1 MYMCYPATVAAANLL
16 KTPIS
21 CQSSSTSMRT
31 ADDCPLPPQKI
42 NRYTDLEL
50 ESLHDIEQQGE
61 DRQDLP
67 HFPSLTDG
75 RPSSDDERPHR
86 PRLLQLQQRK
96 RSFTEYQLSLETKNT
111 AYNKATIDRSESLTT
126 LSFKS
131 LSLSTTPKYLPPKK
145 KSLPYNNDDM
155 MMMTEPPTMKR
166 RRRSGLLDEYSHTA
180 LSVEI
185 DDLRLSHPRA
195 A

>member
-1 MYMCYPATVAAANLL
+1 MCYPANVATNLPQ
-16 KTPIS
+16 TPIS
-21 CQSSSTSMRT
+21 CQSSSTSTRT

-42 NRYTDLEL
+42 NRYTDIER
-50 ESLHDIEQQGE
+50 LHDAKQHDE

-67 HFPSLTDG
+67 LFPQLRIDRLPSPDG
-75 RPSSDDERPHR
+75 SDTR

-96 RSFTEYQLSLETKNT
+96 RSFTEYQLSLETNKPL
-111 AYNKATIDRSESLTT
+111 YNKSTIDLSSESLTT

-131 LSLSTTPKYLPPKK
+131 LSLSSTPNYLSPKK
-145 KSLPYNNDDM
+145 KSHCNDE

-166 RRRSGLLDEYSHTA
+166 RRRSGLLDEYSHAT

>member
-1 MYMCYPATVAAANLL
+1 MCYPATVAAATPQ
-16 KTPIS
+16 TPIS
-21 CQSSSTSMRT
+21 CQSSRTT

-42 NRYTDLEL
+42 IRYTGLDG
-50 ESLHDIEQQGE
+50 HDIEQQVE

-67 HFPSLTDG
+67 RFPQLNRIAMADDDDT
-75 RPSSDDERPHR
+75 SDSERPPRR
-86 PRLLQLQQRK
+86 PLQLQQRK
-96 RSFTEYQLSLETKNT
+96 RSFIEYQLSLETNKT
-111 AYNKATIDRSESLTT
+111 LYNKATIDPSSESLTT

-131 LSLSTTPKYLPPKK
+131 LSLSTTPKYLSLAPKK
-145 KSLPYNNDDM
+145 KSLPLPYTNDETM
-155 MMMTEPPTMKR
+155 MSEQPTMKR
-166 RRRSGLLDEYSHTA
+166 PRRSGLLDEYSHTS

>member
-1 MYMCYPATVAAANLL
+1 MCYPANVAANLL
-16 KTPIS
+16 NTPIS
-21 CQSSSTSMRT
+21 CQSLSSSTRT

-50 ESLHDIEQQGE
+50 ERLHDIEQQDE

-67 HFPSLTDG
+67 NFPQL
-75 RPSSDDERPHR
+75 RLEPSPDDSERLSHH

-96 RSFTEYQLSLETKNT
+96 RSFTEYQLLLALETDT
-111 AYNKATIDRSESLTT
+111 PYNKATIDLSSESLTT

-131 LSLSTTPKYLPPKK
+131 LSLSTTPKYLSPKK
-145 KSLPYNNDDM
+145 TDE
-155 MMMTEPPTMKR
+155 MMTTEQPTMKR
-166 RRRSGLLDEYSHTA
+166 RRRSGLLDEYSHAT

>member
-1 MYMCYPATVAAANLL
+1 MCYPATVAAANLL
-16 KTPIS
+16 NTPTPIS
-21 CQSSSTSMRT
+21 CQSSTGT
-31 ADDCPLPPQKI
+31 VDVCPLPPQKI
-42 NRYTDLEL
+42 NRYTDLE
-50 ESLHDIEQQGE
+50 LHDIEQQGE

-75 RPSSDDERPHR
+75 RPSSDNSERLSHR

-96 RSFTEYQLSLETKNT
+96 RSFTEYQLSLETN
-111 AYNKATIDRSESLTT
+111 NKTYIKSTIDLSSESMTT

-131 LSLSTTPKYLPPKK
+131 LSLSTTPKYLSPKKK
-145 KSLPYNNDDM
+145 KSLYNNDDDDI
-155 MMMTEPPTMKR
+155 MMTTEQPTMKR
-166 RRRSGLLDEYSHTA
+166 IRRSGLLDEYSHTA

-185 DDLRLSHPRA
+185 DGLRLSHPRA

>member
-1 MYMCYPATVAAANLL
+1 MCYPATVAANLPQ
-16 KTPIS
+16 TPIS
-21 CQSSSTSMRT
+21 CQSSSTSTRT

-42 NRYTDLEL
+42 NRYTDLER
-50 ESLHDIEQQGE
+50 LHDAKQHDE

-67 HFPSLTDG
+67 LFPQLRIDRLPSPDG
-75 RPSSDDERPHR
+75 SDTR

-96 RSFTEYQLSLETKNT
+96 RSFTEYQLSLETNKPL
-111 AYNKATIDRSESLTT
+111 YNKSTIDLSSESLTT

-131 LSLSTTPKYLPPKK
+131 LSLSTTPKSYLSPKK
-145 KSLPYNNDDM
+145 KMSLLPFNNDEIM
-155 MMMTEPPTMKR
+155 SEQQTMKR

>member
-1 MYMCYPATVAAANLL
+1 MCYPATAAAANLL
-16 KTPIS
+16 NTPIS
-21 CQSSSTSMRT
+21 CQSSSSTRMRT
-31 ADDCPLPPQKI
+31 ADDCPLPPQI

-50 ESLHDIEQQGE
+50 HDIEQHGE

-67 HFPSLTDG
+67 HFPQLLE
-75 RPSSDDERPHR
+75 RPSSPDDDDTRFPR
-86 PRLLQLQQRK
+86 RLLQLQQRK
-96 RSFTEYQLSLETKNT
+96 RSFTEYQLSLETN
-111 AYNKATIDRSESLTT
+111 NKTHIKSTIDISSESLTT

-145 KSLPYNNDDM
+145 TDE
-155 MMMTEPPTMKR
+155 MMTTEQPTMKR
-166 RRRSGLLDEYSHTA
+166 RRRSGLLDEYSHAT

>member
-1 MYMCYPATVAAANLL
+1 MCYPATVAANLL
-16 KTPIS
+16 NTPIS
-21 CQSSSTSMRT
+21 CQSSSTSTRT

-50 ESLHDIEQQGE
+50 ERLHDIEQQGE
-61 DRQDLP
+61 DRQELP

-75 RPSSDDERPHR
+75 RPSSDDNER

-96 RSFTEYQLSLETKNT
+96 RSFTEYQLSLETNKT
-111 AYNKATIDRSESLTT
+111 LYNKSTIDLSSESLTT

-131 LSLSTTPKYLPPKK
+131 LSLSSTPNYLSPKK
-145 KSLPYNNDDM
+145 KSHCNDE

-166 RRRSGLLDEYSHTA
+166 RRRSGLLDEYSHVT

>member
-1 MYMCYPATVAAANLL
+1 MCYPANVAANLPQIQ
-16 KTPIS
+16 TPIS
-21 CQSSSTSMRT
+21 CQSSSSTRT

-50 ESLHDIEQQGE
+50 ERLHDIEQQDE

-67 HFPSLTDG
+67 NFPQL
-75 RPSSDDERPHR
+75 RLEPSPDDSERLSHR

-96 RSFTEYQLSLETKNT
+96 RSFTEYQLSLETKNKT
-111 AYNKATIDRSESLTT
+111 YIKSTIDISSESLTT

-131 LSLSTTPKYLPPKK
+131 LSLSSTPKYLSPKK
-145 KSLPYNNDDM
+145 KSLYNNDET
-155 MMMTEPPTMKR
+155 TEQPTMKR

>member
-1 MYMCYPATVAAANLL
+1 MCYPATAAAANLL
-16 KTPIS
+16 NTPIS
-21 CQSSSTSMRT
+21 CQSSSSTRMRT
-31 ADDCPLPPQKI
+31 ADDCPLPPQI

-50 ESLHDIEQQGE
+50 HDIEQHGE

-67 HFPSLTDG
+67 HFPQLLE
-75 RPSSDDERPHR
+75 RPSSPDDDDTRFPR
-86 PRLLQLQQRK
+86 RLLQLQQRK
-96 RSFTEYQLSLETKNT
+96 RSFTEYQQSLETNKT
-111 AYNKATIDRSESLTT
+111 LYNENTIDLSSESMTT

-131 LSLSTTPKYLPPKK
+131 LSLSTTPKYLSPKK
-145 KSLPYNNDDM
+145 KSLPFNDE
-155 MMMTEPPTMKR
+155 MMTTEQPTMKR
-166 RRRSGLLDEYSHTA
+166 RRRSGLLDEYSHAT

>member
-1 MYMCYPATVAAANLL
+1 MCYPATVAASNLL
-16 KTPIS
+16 NTPIS
-21 CQSSSTSMRT
+21 CQSSSSTRT
-31 ADDCPLPPQKI
+31 ADDCPLPPQI
-42 NRYTDLEL
+42 NRYTEL
-50 ESLHDIEQQGE
+50 ERPHDIEQQQGE

-67 HFPSLTDG
+67 HFPSLTKG
-75 RPSSDDERPHR
+75 PSSPDDDDSRFPR
-86 PRLLQLQQRK
+86 RLLQLQQRK
-96 RSFTEYQLSLETKNT
+96 RPFTEYQLSLETNST
-111 AYNKATIDRSESLTT
+111 AYNKATIDLPSESLTT

-131 LSLSTTPKYLPPKK
+131 LSLSTTPKYLSPKK
-145 KSLPYNNDDM
+145 KSLCNE
-155 MMMTEPPTMKR
+155 MMTTEQPTMKR